1 MMKSL
6 KAAAVLA
13 GSIALAASAAPA
25 FASDLTPTSLNGGL
39 ETITSQDLLA
49 SEPLSSNLLDT
60 ENGDSV
66 VNTVKDAAD
75 GLNAAGGP
83 TQVLGGLPLAK

>member
-1 MMKSL
+1 MKSL

-83 TQVLGGLPLAK
+83 AQVLGGLPLAK

>member
-1 MMKSL
+1 MKSL

-25 FASDLTPTSLNGGL
+25 FASDLAPTSLNGGL

-66 VNTVKDAAD
+66 VNTVKDAAG
-75 GLNAAGGP
+75 GLNTAGGP
-83 TQVLGGLPLAK
+83 AQVLGGLPLAK